1 MNKNSPE
8 IDLSEVFAR
17 IGRAF
22 SSLGNNIQKLVSYIL
37 LNKGYFS
44 IFIAIGI
51 CLAVLVYNNKSKE
64 YYSKITLKSY
74 ILSNEHCLDLVE
86 TLEELVE
93 EKNYSELSNL
103 LNIDTAYTNKLVE
116 ISYKSFEFDFNP
128 ERDTI
133 MEGDP
138 FYIQVSV
145 YDNKVLDSLQ
155 KGLVQYLENNNYA
168 LKRKSI
174 KQQNLK
180 ELSLRI
186 GNQIDELDT
195 LKKVIEGN
203 LATAGSSEGILF
215 LQQPID
221 PINTYREVI
230 SLYREQMDIRKEL
243 LLTTSVEVIQGFTKF
258 SDPHKPDLI
267 YLLFVCVS
275 GMFFLGLILSPKII
289 KDKKAVAKKD
299 NAKKYKDPFKEK
311 FLIEQ

>member
-8 IDLSEVFAR
+8 IDLSEVFSKIGQGFTSIGSR
-17 IGRAF
+17 IQALF
-22 SSLGNNIQKLVSYIL
+22 SFIF

-44 IFIAIGI
+44 IFIILGI
-51 CLAVLVYNNKSKE
+51 VLASIVYSNKRKE

-86 TLEELVE
+86 TLEELVD
-93 EKNYSELSNL
+93 EKNYKELSTL

-128 ERDTI
+128 DRDSI

-145 YDNKVLDSLQ
+145 YDNSVLDSLQ
-155 KGLVQYLENNNYA
+155 KGIVQYLENNNYA

-180 ELSLRI
+180 ELSFRI
-186 GNQIDELDT
+186 GSQIEELDT
-195 LKKVIEGN
+195 LKKVIENN
-203 LATAGSSEGILF
+203 LATANSSEGILF

-243 LLTTSVEVIQGFTKF
+243 LLTSSVEVIQGFTKF
-258 SDPHKPDLI
+258 SDPHKPDLV
-267 YLLFVCVS
+267 YLLLVCVT
-275 GMFFLGLILSPKII
+275 GTFFIGLILSSKII
-289 KDKKAVAKKD
+289 KRKKKAYD
-299 NAKKYKDPFKEK
+299 QSETKKYKKPFQEK
-311 FLIEQ
+311 YLIEQ